1 MEKSP
6 QDPFE
11 QAMEIMDDIKEKLS
25 DKEYLGIVNSLQS
38 SRRDTETRMQ
48 LYACVVL
55 YPKQSLKTSGELI
68 VRVEHSSVLLQLT
81 QARYNILNTEI
92 ARFGF
97 AEVSRPPDVL
107 YSDLEKPSPVTIQL
121 SQNMVVIRIRPAR
134 PGNESPIVTV

>member
-1 MEKSP
+1 MEKSQ

-25 DKEYLGIVNSLQS
+25 DNEYLQIVNTLQT
-38 SRRDTETRMQ
+38 SRRDKEARMQ

-55 YPKQSLKTSGELI
+55 HPKQSLKTSGELI
-68 VRVEHSSVLLQLT
+68 VRVEPSSVLLQLT
-81 QARYNILNTEI
+81 QARYNILKTAI
-92 ARFGF
+92 SRFGF

-121 SQNMVVIRIRPAR
+121 SQDMVVIRIRPAG
-134 PGNESPIVTV
+134 PDNESPIVTV